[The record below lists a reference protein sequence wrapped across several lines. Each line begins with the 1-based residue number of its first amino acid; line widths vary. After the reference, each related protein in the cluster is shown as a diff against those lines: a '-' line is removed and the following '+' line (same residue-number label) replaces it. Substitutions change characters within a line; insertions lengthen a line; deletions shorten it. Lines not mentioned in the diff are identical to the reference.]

1 VSRLTDQLRAQ
12 DAAAISAASTFV
24 VNWFLG
30 RGQWERSVALPSL
43 AEARAIRDQRGS
55 DEFAR
60 RGMIYAV
67 TAAQQTIFV
76 E

>member
-1 VSRLTDQLRAQ
+1 VTDQLRAR
-12 DAAAISAASTFV
+12 DAAAIAAASSFV

-30 RGQWERSVALPSL
+30 RGQWERSAPLSSL
-43 AEARAIRDQRGS
+43 AEARAIRDAVGIDQY
-55 DEFAR
+55 AR

-67 TAAQQTIFV
+67 TASQQTVFV